1 MLFYATLRNA
11 MLCYATPCLARI
23 CKWALDLAA
32 GREQR
37 RWLYMAGHAKD
48 GTLLV
53 AHQAHIHDDD
63 DDDDDDDAD
72 DDDDPHHDEDITD
85 KDVAE
90 R

>member
-1 MLFYATLRNA
+1 
-11 MLCYATPCLARI
+11 
-23 CKWALDLAA
+23 
-32 GREQR
+32 
-37 RWLYMAGHAKD
+37 MAGHAKD

-53 AHQAHIHDDD
+53 AHQAHHDD

-72 DDDDPHHDEDITD
+72 ADADGPHHVEDITD

>member
-1 MLFYATLRNA
+1 MLFYATLCNA

-23 CKWALDLAA
+23 CKWALGLAA

-53 AHQAHIHDDD
+53 AHQAHHHHDADA
-63 DDDDDDDAD
+63 DAD
-72 DDDDPHHDEDITD
+72 DCDDDGPHHEEVITD